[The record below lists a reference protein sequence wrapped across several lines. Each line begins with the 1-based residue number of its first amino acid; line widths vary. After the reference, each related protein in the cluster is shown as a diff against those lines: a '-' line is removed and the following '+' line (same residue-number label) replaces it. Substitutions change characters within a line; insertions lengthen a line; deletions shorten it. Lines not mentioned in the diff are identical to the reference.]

1 MKRIYVWFICGGLI
15 SLFLIF
21 AFPWPALSTHYGTI
35 YVPLVRSSSANGVE
49 TYIKLQSS
57 ETTAGTNGIR
67 VDILADDGT
76 FVSADMGT
84 IVAGTPFTISGA
96 DLIAK
101 VAEASKTV
109 DGNAGFAVKIYV
121 DSAHEFIYGYA
132 NIVDAAGTKRI
143 PLSTVDGIGGYSKK

>member
-1 MKRIYVWFICGGLI
+1 MKHVYISFICGGLI

-21 AFPWPALSTHYGTI
+21 AFPWPALSGGGWKI

-57 ETTAGTNGIR
+57 NTTPGANYIGAE
-67 VDILADDGT
+67 ILADDGT
-76 FVSADMGT
+76 FVGDSDMGI
-84 IVAGTPFTISGA
+84 IVAGTPFTITGA

-101 VAEASKTV
+101 VTEASKTV

-121 DSAHEFIYGYA
+121 KSAPEFIYGYA

-143 PLSTVDGIGGYSKK
+143 PLSTVDGIGGHSD